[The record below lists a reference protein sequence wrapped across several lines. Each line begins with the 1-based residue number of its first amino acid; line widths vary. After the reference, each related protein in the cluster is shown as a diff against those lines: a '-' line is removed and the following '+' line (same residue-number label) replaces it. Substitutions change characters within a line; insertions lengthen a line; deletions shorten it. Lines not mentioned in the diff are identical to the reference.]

1 MLTEARAMA
10 VAPRVEPAIDPIAN
24 LERERRVAEALLQVE
39 SLDLSNVLDRI
50 CRLTVELTPC
60 DRATAYLFSTRAHG
74 FFAAADCGTPPHI
87 VQRFAQQLYFGSS
100 RTGTSRAKIPFRDQL
115 VAGRIGY
122 ATRDDADL
130 APDMLDLLDT
140 LEQYAISLIPLRSS
154 TRGALLISLAAPP
167 GFDDTAFRIAQ
178 SVARQAS
185 NLVDHAR
192 TFRKL
197 EHAARVR
204 AGLAALAAAVNLE
217 TDPVRIARLVS
228 SEAAAVFRV
237 GAVAVLLPERDGLTV
252 LGAHGVEAE
261 GLRLRLAEET
271 LVAQAFRDGRVV
283 FRNEL
288 ESDPAP
294 GPLCRILRLKSA
306 LAVPLVGRV
315 GPIGCLVLGDTQ
327 RSHGFSDEIAEET
340 HVLGPILSAAL
351 ERAMLVEKVERSE
364 AHFRSL
370 IENASDLIT
379 IVGTDATF
387 RYQSPSIERL
397 LGYAPADLIDKPIW
411 EIIHPDDRTPFE
423 AMLEIVLGGS
433 AVRSGE
439 ETRCRHA
446 DGSWRVLEAVA
457 TRVLSPEGT
466 PLVVVNSRDVT
477 ERKRAELEL
486 AEARDQALAAA
497 RLKSEFVAN
506 MSHEIRTP
514 MNGVMG
520 MADLLAETPLNA
532 EQRDF
537 VDTIR
542 HSADGLLTVIND
554 ILDFSKIEA
563 GKMAVERIDF
573 NLRTVIEDVAELL
586 APRAFR
592 NALELSCVIPPDVP
606 EHLVGD
612 PNRLRQVLT
621 NLLGNA
627 VKFTERGRVLLEA
640 ERLSETD
647 RMARIRLTVHDTGI
661 GIPPQ
666 RQAAV
671 FESFTQVDG
680 STTRRYGGTGLG
692 LTITRQLVELMGG
705 RIGVISELGQ
715 GSSFWVELVFAKQFD
730 AHPEARPGPSALS
743 GVRVLVVDDYE
754 VNRRVYCEHLRAWGC
769 IPAHAASGAAAL
781 ATLRAAAD
789 TAPYQLVLLDM
800 CMPEMDG
807 EMTARAIKSTA
818 ALASVPIV
826 LLSSMGTHDSLVELR
841 AKGFVAALTKPVRQA
856 HLLDAVSRAL
866 CEDSANGRQRDAA
879 APGPTIPLGLRVLL
893 VEDNPVNCKVALRL
907 LARLGCRTTV
917 AENGLQA
924 VKAAANATYDIVLMD
939 VQMPEM
945 DGFEATAEIRS
956 REARTGGHVPILAMT
971 ARAMESD
978 RERCLAVGMDGF
990 ISKPVKADGLAA
1002 QLAAYVLR
1010 AVDASPQRKAG

>member
-1 MLTEARAMA
+1 MA
-10 VAPRVEPAIDPIAN
+10 AAPGIDPAIASTAN

-39 SLDLSNVLDRI
+39 SLDLQSVLDRI

-60 DRATAYLFSTRAHG
+60 DRATAYLYSTRARG

-87 VQRFAQQLYFGSS
+87 VQRFAQKLYFGSS
-100 RTGTSRAKIPFRDQL
+100 RTGARRAKIPFRDEL

-122 ATRDDADL
+122 AMRDDGNL

-237 GAVAVLLPERDGLTV
+237 GAAAVLLPERDGLIV
-252 LGAHGVEAE
+252 LGSHGVDAE
-261 GLRLRLAEET
+261 GLRLPWAEDALVLRALRDGQVVFHNELAESE
-271 LVAQAFRDGRVV
+271 
-283 FRNEL
+283 
-288 ESDPAP
+288 PAH
-294 GPLCRILRLKSA
+294 GPLYRALGLKSA
-306 LAVPLVGRV
+306 LAVPLIGRV
-315 GPIGCLVLGDTQ
+315 GPIGCLLLGDAQ

-351 ERAMLVEKVERSE
+351 ERAMLVAKVERSE
-364 AHFRSL
+364 AYFRSL
-370 IENASDLIT
+370 IEKASDLIT
-379 IVGTDATF
+379 IVGTDARF
-387 RYQSPSIERL
+387 QYQSPSIERL
-397 LGYAPADLIDKPIW
+397 LGYASADLIGKPMW
-411 EIIHPDDRTPFE
+411 DIIHPDDRAPFE
-423 AMLEIVLGGS
+423 AMLQIVLGGS
-433 AVRSGE
+433 AMRSGE

-446 DGSWRVLEAVA
+446 DGSWRVLEAIA
-457 TRVLSPEGT
+457 TRVLSPDGA
-466 PLVVVNSRDVT
+466 PLVVINSRDVT
-477 ERKRAELEL
+477 ERRRTELEL

-520 MADLLAETPLNA
+520 MADLLSETPLNP

-586 APRAFR
+586 APRAFQ
-592 NALELSCVIPPDVP
+592 NALELGCVIPPDMP

-612 PNRLRQVLT
+612 PNRVRQVLT

-640 ERLSETD
+640 ELLSETE
-647 RMARIRLTVHDTGI
+647 RMARFRLTVHDTGI
-661 GIPPQ
+661 GIPPR

-705 RIGVISELGQ
+705 RIGVFSELGQ
-715 GSSFWVELVFAKQFD
+715 GSSFWVELAFAKQLG
-730 AHPEARPGPSALS
+730 ACTGTTASPPALS

-754 VNRRVYCEHLRAWGC
+754 VNRRIYCEHLRAWGC
-769 IPAHAASGAAAL
+769 IPAQAPSGAAAL
-781 ATLRAAAD
+781 AALRAATE

-807 EMTARAIKSTA
+807 EMTARAIKSTPG
-818 ALASVPIV
+818 LASVPII
-826 LLSSMGTHDSLVELR
+826 LMSSMGTHEPLAELR

-856 HLLDAVSRAL
+856 HLLDAISRAL
-866 CEDSANGRQRDAA
+866 CDENGARTQRDRAA
-879 APGPTIPLGLRVLL
+879 SDPQMLLGLRVLL

-907 LARLGCRTTV
+907 LARLGCHTTV

-924 VKAAANATYDIVLMD
+924 VAAAANAAYDIVLMD

-945 DGFEATAEIRS
+945 DGFEATTEIRRRES
-956 REARTGGHVPILAMT
+956 RMGGHVPILAMT

-990 ISKPVKADGLAA
+990 LSKPVKAEALAA
-1002 QLAAYVLR
+1002 ELSAHALR
-1010 AVDASPQRKAG
+1010 ADAARERRAG